1 METKTTCSYCMP
13 DYSGIGSLLCMILGY
28 STFTPNCFFFFFTL
42 FTRLRSPC
50 KLCLPSH
57 TWTTVSMKRRRCIS
71 LTNYSHE
78 KGLKP
83 PISSDSF
90 CSEVAGAVLI
100 NVLDAKKRWVH
111 LLLTADHTAKLTTT
125 SLRLFRYL

>member
-13 DYSGIGSLLCMILGY
+13 DYSGIGSLLCMISYIHSLA
-28 STFTPNCFFFFFTL
+28 TQLLTRTVFCFVFFFFTL

-57 TWTTVSMKRRRCIS
+57 TLTTVSMKRRRCIS
-71 LTNYSHE
+71 FTNYSHE

-100 NVLDAKKRWVH
+100 SVLSGREKKMGS
-111 LLLTADHTAKLTTT
+111 LTTDCGPYC
-125 SLRLFRYL
+125 RN